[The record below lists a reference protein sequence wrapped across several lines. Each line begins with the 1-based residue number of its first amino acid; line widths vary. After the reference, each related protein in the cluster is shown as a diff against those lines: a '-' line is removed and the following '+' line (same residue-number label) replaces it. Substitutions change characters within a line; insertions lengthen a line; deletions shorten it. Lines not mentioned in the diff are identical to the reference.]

1 MNNNNPHS
9 SNNTV
14 RLDKWLWAAR
24 FFKTRAIARE
34 MVQGGKVQYN
44 GQRSKPSKQVEVG
57 ATVTIPAGF
66 DVKRVVVKGLSDKR
80 QNATLAQILY
90 EETQESVEQ
99 REKNGEARKLA
110 AFHNPKPD
118 SRPDKKQRRSIIRFK
133 QQ

>member
-1 MNNNNPHS
+1 MNNNNPSPS
-9 SNNTV
+9 SNSV

-44 GQRSKPSKQVEVG
+44 GQRSKPSKQVDVG
-57 ATVTIPAGF
+57 ATVMIPAGF
-66 DVKRVVVKGLSDKR
+66 DVKYVVVKGLSDKR
-80 QNATLAQILY
+80 QNATVAQTLY

-99 REKNGEARKLA
+99 REKNSQARKLA

-118 SRPDKKQRRSIIRFK
+118 SRPDKKQRRTIIRFK

>member
-1 MNNNNPHS
+1 MNNSDPNP
-9 SNNTV
+9 SNNAV

-24 FFKTRAIARE
+24 FFKTRALARE

-44 GQRSKPSKQVEVG
+44 GQRSKPSKQVEVN

-66 DVKRVVVKGLSDKR
+66 DVKHVVVRQLSDKR
-80 QNATLAQILY
+80 LSASLAQSLY
-90 EETQESVEQ
+90 EETPESIEQ
-99 REKNGEARKLA
+99 RDKNKEARKLA
-110 AFHNPKPD
+110 AFHSPKPD